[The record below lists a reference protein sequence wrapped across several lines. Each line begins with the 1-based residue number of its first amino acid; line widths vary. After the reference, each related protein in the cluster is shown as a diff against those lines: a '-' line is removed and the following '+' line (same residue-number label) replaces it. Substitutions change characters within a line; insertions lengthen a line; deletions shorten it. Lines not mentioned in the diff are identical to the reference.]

1 LSTKRDTSAAEPQPQ
16 KPQDSKGHRHPVV
29 KTLAAIPVALVLPLV
44 IVGRALREIWDDS
57 NSRNIL
63 LAAVWLLFAGTIIFM
78 ILESL
83 SILDA
88 FYFSFITL
96 ATIGY
101 GDIAPQTD
109 LGKIATIIYSVAGL
123 GILAALFATIG
134 SMKLGPRY
142 KGDGRTDDVAE
153 DQA

>member
-1 LSTKRDTSAAEPQPQ
+1 MSTKRDTSGAGSQPEGPQG
-16 KPQDSKGHRHPVV
+16 SKRARHPVV
-29 KTLAAIPVALVLPLV
+29 KSLVAIPVAIVLPLV
-44 IVGRALREIWDDS
+44 IVARALRGIWDDAK
-57 NSRNIL
+57 SRNIL

-78 ILESL
+78 IIEDLSL
-83 SILDA
+83 LDS

-109 LGKIATIIYSVAGL
+109 LGKIVTVIYAIAGL

-134 SMKLGPRY
+134 AQRLGPRY
-142 KGDGRTDDVAE
+142 QGDGATDGGIK

>member
-1 LSTKRDTSAAEPQPQ
+1 VSTKPDTSATGSQPAEPQDG
-16 KPQDSKGHRHPVV
+16 KRRRHPVAKAV
-29 KTLAAIPVALVLPLV
+29 TAILLALVLPLV
-44 IVGRALREIWDDS
+44 IVGRALRGIWDDDD
-57 NSRNIL
+57 SRSIL
-63 LAAVWLLFAGTIIFM
+63 LAAVWLLFGGTIIFM

-123 GILAALFATIG
+123 GILAALFSTIG
-134 SMKLGPRY
+134 AQKLGPRFR
-142 KGDGRTDDVAE
+142 GDGRADYE
-153 DQA
+153 DRA